1 MRHILVVMVCAMC
14 IGVSSVVD
22 VRAEQ
27 RSYQGWSVDELYQ
40 GALESR
46 QAGNLEDA
54 MTQLELAL
62 ARDSMHPG
70 IKREL
75 RAVQEQ
81 LRQARERAMEQ
92 MVTQVV
98 NGHGR
103 KPSSLSASG
112 ERAPRREMSLWR
124 KTLAQRRESRP
135 LRVPDPWKN
144 GVQWFYIFG
153 PDGRQTDGADDR
165 PGDPLVLYM
174 ELPRETKSSVSIR
187 VIDADTQ
194 GHRDEMNGGWN
205 TATSFGVYGRAQL
218 DTRVVGAHEPD
229 GTVIEFGPFSPDQ
242 GDLQGDQVVF
252 RLEVAGVKGDDNN
265 LFSVEVLPLV
275 TQCYTFDTSVRL
287 PERLGADMRFY
298 PFVPKGTTEIVESN
312 YDLDVLG
319 GRSWLSFDRGD
330 GTHAGAFRTSASTSG
345 QWATSWLTVPPGGD
359 GTQWIYRVIKD
370 EQCEANMSF
379 RLTDQDG
386 RPIPT
391 YTTTQASGLPSG
403 GWSGPSPASAPF
415 GQEPLGLMRDL
426 VPEPMTPMTGK
437 STSCG
442 TFTFDASRSSDANDK
457 ALSFQWDFG
466 DGTKASGVR
475 ATHTYQQPGDYRV
488 VLQVNDGR
496 GGVCSTS
503 EIAQMVQVTMPPKAV
518 LTAPSL
524 ACAGTGVRFSAA
536 QSTDPASSAL
546 HYRWNFG
553 DGATGEGADVAHT
566 YAAGG
571 TYRVQLTVDNGH
583 GRCATDV
590 AMATVR
596 VNTAPVAKAVEQ
608 VRMCALANE
617 PFRVALG
624 GAGTT
629 DADGDRLIYRW
640 DFGDGTTGEG
650 RDASH
655 TYERSG
661 KYLATLT
668 ADDGSGTTCATSQTV
683 VPVHLN
689 RPPSAKLSPRISGC
703 PGLPVTLDATGSS
716 DPDGDAL
723 TYRWNLG
730 TGVTAEGATVQHQYQ
745 THGQFPVTLTVDD
758 GAGMSCSAASAQGLV
773 DINAPPVP
781 QMDVREV
788 ESR

>member
-1 MRHILVVMVCAMC
+1 MRHMLVVMVCAIS
-14 IGVSSVVD
+14 IGASTVGD
-22 VRAEQ
+22 IHAEP
-27 RSYQGWSVDELYQ
+27 RSYQGWSVDELYH

-46 QAGNLEDA
+46 RSGNLDDA
-54 MTQLELAL
+54 MAQLELAL
-62 ARDSMHPG
+62 ARDPMHSG
-70 IKREL
+70 VKREL
-75 RAVQEQ
+75 REVQAQ
-81 LRQARERAMEQ
+81 LRGAREQAMEQ

-98 NGHGR
+98 NGDGR
-103 KPSSLSASG
+103 RSSSRSASSAP
-112 ERAPRREMSLWR
+112 APRAEMPLWR
-124 KTLAQRRESRP
+124 KTLAQRRERRP

-144 GVQWFYIFG
+144 GVQWFYVFG

-165 PGDPLVLYM
+165 PGDPLIVYL
-174 ELPRETKSSVSIR
+174 ELPRDTKSSVSIR
-187 VIDADTQ
+187 VIDAETR
-194 GHRDEMNGGWN
+194 GHRDEMSGGWN
-205 TATSFGVYGRAQL
+205 TATSFSVYGQAPL
-218 DTRVVGAHEPD
+218 DARVVGSHEPD
-229 GTVIEFGPFSPDQ
+229 GTMVEFGPFSPAL
-242 GDLQGDQVVF
+242 GEPQGDQVVF
-252 RLEVAGVKGDDNN
+252 RLEAEGVAGDDNN
-265 LFSVEVLPLV
+265 LFALEVLPLI
-275 TQCYTFDTSVRL
+275 TQAYTFGTSVRL

-298 PFVPKGTTEIVESN
+298 PWVPEGTTEIVESN

-330 GTHAGAFRTSASTSG
+330 GTHAGAFRTKASTSG
-345 QWATSWLTVPPGGD
+345 QWATSRVAVPPGGD
-359 GTQWIYRVIKD
+359 GTQWTYRVIKD

-391 YTTTQASGLPSG
+391 YTTAQASSLPLE

-415 GQEPLGLMRDL
+415 GQESIGLMRNI

-437 STSCG
+437 STTCG
-442 TFTFDASRSSDANDK
+442 TFTFDASGSSDANDK
-457 ALSFQWDFG
+457 ALTFQWDFG
-466 DGTKASGVR
+466 DGTNASGVR

-488 VLQVNDGR
+488 ILQVNDGR
-496 GGVCSTS
+496 GGVCSAS
-503 EIAQMVQVTMPPKAV
+503 EIAQMVRVTMPPKAV

-536 QSTDPASSAL
+536 QSTDPASAAL
-546 HYRWNFG
+546 GYRWDFG
-553 DGATGEGADVAHT
+553 DGTRGEGADVPHT

-571 TYRVQLTVDNGH
+571 TYRVQLTVDNGR

-608 VRMCALANE
+608 VRLCALANE

-629 DADGDRLIYRW
+629 DADGDRLTYRW

-668 ADDGSGTTCATSQTV
+668 VDDGSGTTCATSQTV

-689 RPPSAKLSPRISGC
+689 RPPSAKLNPRISGC
-703 PGLPVTLDATGSS
+703 PGQPVALDATGSS

-745 THGQFPVTLTVDD
+745 THGQFPVTVTVDD

-781 QMDVREV
+781 KMDVREV